1 MPTRTKRIA
10 RKTSAPR
17 RRRTTA
23 VTKRRVKRPRRMS
36 NPFAKATMKSAGKMV
51 VKGAIGGAVAEVV
64 DANLSP
70 TIQAALPSA
79 VAPYASAIT
88 LGLAAY
94 ATKVYGKQVDVAAG
108 MAGVAGAKLASAFI
122 GTGGVMGASMAG
134 AMSQGI
140 NYAMSGAM
148 PLSGYQVPMAEGGV
162 YASDYA
168 NQFM

>member
-1 MPTRTKRIA
+1 MAVRKRRTTRKVAVRRKSVPA
-10 RKTSAPR
+10 RKTPTR
-17 RRRTTA
+17 RRR
-23 VTKRRVKRPRRMS
+23 RGMS
-36 NPFAKATMKSAGKMV
+36 NPFARATMKSAGKMV

-108 MAGVAGAKLASAFI
+108 MAGVAGAKLAGAFL
-122 GTGGVMGASMAG
+122 GTGGAVGASMAG

>member
-1 MPTRTKRIA
+1 MAVRKRRTTRKVAVRRASVPAKR
-10 RKTSAPR
+10 TTTR
-17 RRRTTA
+17 RRR
-23 VTKRRVKRPRRMS
+23 RGMS

-64 DANLSP
+64 EQNLTPS
-70 TIQAALPSA
+70 IQGVLPAA

-88 LGLAAY
+88 IGLAAY
-94 ATKVYGKQVDVAAG
+94 ATKVYGKQADIAAG
-108 MAGVAGAKLASAFI
+108 MAGVAGAKLAASLL
-122 GTGGVMGASMAG
+122 GGGAIPGAG
-134 AMSQGI
+134 PMSTLAQGI
-140 NYAMSGAM
+140 NYAMGEAM